1 MSIDSASLD
10 SEISGENM
18 IGAVGGVPLAP
29 VAIDYSGV
37 NDADSASLASIESG
51 SDDAD
56 MTEDDD
62 DSVDAVGGVPLDP
75 DTTIEQDGAVG
86 IVTGPITQEHI
97 NQARL
102 CNVIVTVCAD
112 VLRDILLSQVQIP
125 YSNIYSTLLGNRA
138 TIAAMRQIGQEQFM
152 LIFPDPHFRYT
163 GTVDQFDITLLYAL
177 IRNISSCPAPVTSWG
192 RPPTDHPRDTSLSA
206 NVERVRFI
214 RNNVS
219 GHSVDGKL
227 DDQACEDY
235 FGEIGEILDD
245 VEAVLGDKG
254 YKDALE
260 ERRKQIITP
269 QEAKALRGQFES
281 YQQQL
286 KGTCTLFSEHRREKP
301 GFTTRSDTNRAVQP
315 LKMDR
320 GLKFWIHEEE
330 GLNYQCSDNKG
341 ADQLRGYHKADLR
354 LCFRICK
361 KLVFS
366 CRGSNFEP
374 CHEKTCFLYMQKMRH
389 RSAVR

>member
-10 SEISGENM
+10 TEISGENM
-18 IGAVGGVPLAP
+18 IGAVGGVPLTP
-29 VAIDYSGV
+29 VVIDDSGV
-37 NDADSASLASIESG
+37 NDADSVSLASIESG
-51 SDDAD
+51 PDDVD

-62 DSVDAVGGVPLDP
+62 ETVD
-75 DTTIEQDGAVG
+75 IGA
-86 IVTGPITQEHI
+86 GPITQEHI

-102 CNVIVTVCAD
+102 CNVIVTVGAD

-125 YSNIYSTLLGNRA
+125 YTNIYSTLLGNRA
-138 TIAAMRQIGQEQFM
+138 TIAAMRQIGQEQFK

-177 IRNISSCPAPVTSWG
+177 IRNISSCPAPITGWG

-206 NVERVRFI
+206 NVERVRLI
-214 RNNVS
+214 RNKVS

-245 VEAVLGDKG
+245 VEAVLGDNG

-269 QEAKALRGQFES
+269 KEAKALRGRFES
-281 YQQQL
+281 YQQKL
-286 KGTCTLFSEHRREKP
+286 KGTCTLLFEPRREKTGLQGLRP
-301 GFTTRSDTNRAVQP
+301 GPTQTAVQP
-315 LKMDR
+315 LTIAS
-320 GLKFWIHEEE
+320 GLKFRIYKEE
-330 GLNYQCSDNKG
+330 GLLNHLCSENKG
-341 ADQLRGYHKADLR
+341 ADRLLGYMEADLR
-354 LCFRICK
+354 LCFSHVQRAI
-361 KLVFS
+361 
-366 CRGSNFEP
+366 
-374 CHEKTCFLYMQKMRH
+374 FLMSQFKF
-389 RSAVR
+389 